1 MAKKLTKR
9 QLVAAYKELDTV
21 IGVDPPI
28 DYEDLS
34 VEEFAR
40 ELLETVEELVEPG
53 DKFSDSTQAIFDQLK
68 EEPEE
73 PEDDPEE
80 KEEPDDEPE
89 EDDPEEKEEPDDEPE
104 EDDKEDDEQD
114 DEPEPEEKPRK
125 RSAKPVKEEKAK
137 PEKKEKKEKPEKKE
151 KKERKKK
158 DSGEP
163 SNKAQVYLAWKDGEK
178 DEKKLHAIVSERVQ
192 IKTIHSWLSSWEK
205 GKRFP
210 AISKKSD

>member
-68 EEPEE
+68 DEPEE
-73 PEDDPEE
+73 PEEE
-80 KEEPDDEPE
+80 
-89 EDDPEEKEEPDDEPE
+89 PEEKEEPDDEPE

-125 RSAKPVKEEKAK
+125 RSAKPVKEEKVK
-137 PEKKEKKEKPEKKE
+137 SEKKASTTERVEFVTNLIQSNKKLT
-151 KKERKKK
+151 KK
-158 DSGEP
+158 DILEKMCEKFP
-163 SNKAQVYLAWKDGEK
+163 SNSRSAHATILSDGKNPKYCKFEK
-178 DEKKLHAIVSERVQ
+178 LLIEDDGGVLSFVESPKK
-192 IKTIHSWLSSWEK
+192 
-205 GKRFP
+205 
-210 AISKKSD
+210 

>member
-9 QLVAAYKELDTV
+9 QLVAAYKELDKV

-89 EDDPEEKEEPDDEPE
+89 EDDKEEDDPEEKEEPDDEPE
-104 EDDKEDDEQD
+104 EDDKENEKFKREGSFAAFVDDLM
-114 DEPEPEEKPRK
+114 EEGGTW
-125 RSAKPVKEEKAK
+125 EEILEKAK
-137 PEKKEKKEKPEKKE
+137 PEAEKRNTK
-151 KKERKKK
+151 
-158 DSGEP
+158 S
-163 SNKAQVYLAWKDGEK
+163 
-178 DEKKLHAIVSERVQ
+178 
-192 IKTIHSWLSSWEK
+192 LSSIGALKAHVKYRNSK
-205 GKRFP
+205 GKNW
-210 AISKKSD
+210 KSSDKGVNL